1 MGSGL
6 PAAIAAGLVHA
17 DRRVIAYG
25 MVE

>member
-1 MGSGL
+1 MRSGL
-6 PAAIAAGLVHA
+6 PAAIAARLVHA